1 MNLGKTALSILFLI
15 PFFIVGYLGATHFF
29 PLNPRN
35 EIKVLELGLQNK
47 KWNLVHYLGG
57 KCGCSKTIADYLI
70 KRKPINSDSEQEVV
84 VLLDEMAEK
93 ESQLIS
99 SGFKVFKYSAEK
111 LKGSVDG
118 VPLLVIFDQSSTVQY
133 VGGYASTMINS
144 TTELQD
150 LKKLNEIKLNQA
162 SGVLPVLGC
171 AVADDYKKLL
181 DPLGLKYGSN
191 E

>member
-1 MNLGKTALSILFLI
+1 MNFGKAALSIFFLI
-15 PFFIVGYLGATHFF
+15 PFFIVGYLGVTHFF
-29 PLNPRN
+29 PLNPRK
-35 EIKVLELGLQNK
+35 EVKILDLGIPNK

-70 KRKPINSDSEQEVV
+70 KRKSLNSDSEQEVV
-84 VLLDEMAEK
+84 ILLDEMADK
-93 ESQLIS
+93 ESQLIA
-99 SGFKVFKYSAEK
+99 SGFKVFKYKAEK

-118 VPLLVIFDQSSTVQY
+118 VPLLVIYDQGSAVQY
-133 VGGYASTMINS
+133 AGGYASTMINS
-144 TTELQD
+144 TTEPQD
-150 LKKLNEIKLNQA
+150 LKKLNEMKLNQSA
-162 SGVLPVLGC
+162 GVLPVLGC